1 METWKKSKNDVLFFT
16 RAYSIGNRGI
26 KFSSEFVEVKQ
37 TEKHCTRIREL
48 LFVYFIWISKD
59 KKREDR
65 KLVVSTILVGV
76 NSVNSRTIEENW
88 ERNLNNT
95 VEFWTR
101 EGVRWTTLAP
111 LIYSR
116 KMCGAGNAIH
126 GDTMKSREKE
136 PHGNYFTSKLPKIV
150 TRLDG
155 NIRRRARPICDR
167 RRKSFIPGLSS
178 WSYFCSCMFNR
189 DGELACTLEG
199 FRARVHIRNTSTQII
214 HRVSHVKSTERTDA
228 YLPTYQQHV
237 LAN

>member
-88 ERNLNNT
+88 ERNLNT

-101 EGVRWTTLAP
+101 EGVRLNDARSPQFTRGKCVVQETRYTATRWNRGKR
-111 LIYSR
+111 SR
-116 KMCGAGNAIH
+116 TGI
-126 GDTMKSREKE
+126 TSR
-136 PHGNYFTSKLPKIV
+136 
-150 TRLDG
+150 
-155 NIRRRARPICDR
+155 A
-167 RRKSFIPGLSS
+167 
-178 WSYFCSCMFNR
+178 SCPR
-189 DGELACTLEG
+189 
-199 FRARVHIRNTSTQII
+199 
-214 HRVSHVKSTERTDA
+214 
-228 YLPTYQQHV
+228 
-237 LAN
+237 